1 MVAYQIYP
9 RSFADS
15 NGDGI
20 GDLPGITAHLDYLVW
35 LGVDALWLSPF
46 YRSPMADFGYDIA
59 DHCDVDPL
67 FGTLADIDRLVAEA
81 HQRRLR
87 VLVDWVPNH
96 TSDTHPWF
104 LAARSSPDDPH
115 RDWYVWRNPAPDGGP
130 PNNWIASW
138 GGGPAWTLD
147 PASGQYYLH
156 CFLPSQP
163 DLNWAHPGVV
173 AAQHEVLRFWLDRGV
188 DGFRA
193 DVVHLIGKDPALADD
208 PAEVAGLP
216 HVVLNDRPETHP
228 LLRDLRHLLDA
239 YPHEPAMVGEVFL
252 FDTDAMAAY
261 LGDGDE
267 LHLAFNFPPLF
278 SRWSA
283 PSWRRHIERT
293 EAAVG
298 VRSGWPTWA
307 LSNHD
312 VPRTATR
319 LAPTAPAPTA
329 TLPTATLPTGAIPS
343 PAVAANGDAVARA
356 AAVLLLTLRGTPF
369 LYAGEELGLP
379 DSDVAP
385 EAALDPGGRDGCRG
399 PIPWSTA
406 PPHGWEGAAPP
417 LPFCTDA
424 GGRSVDAQREDPTS
438 TLHLY
443 RRLLATRRRRPS
455 LRCGTLTLLATPEGV
470 VGWRRHDPDDPDGAV
485 ITLVNFTD
493 GPVPLDPSLHLGS
506 LLISSTA
513 NHSSRPPATLGP
525 LEAVLCAEA
534 TAAAGGLA

>member
-15 NGDGI
+15 DGDGV
-20 GDLPGITAHLDYLVW
+20 GDLPGIIAHLDHLVW
-35 LGVDALWLSPF
+35 LGVDAVWLSPF
-46 YRSPMADFGYDIA
+46 YPSPMADFGYDIA
-59 DHCDVDPL
+59 DHCDVDPR
-67 FGTLADIDRLVAEA
+67 FGTLADADRLVDEA
-81 HQRRLR
+81 HRRGLR

-96 TSDTHPWF
+96 TSDAHPWF
-104 LAARSSPDDPH
+104 VAARSSPDDPH
-115 RDWYVWRNPAPDGGP
+115 RDWYVWRDPGPDGGP
-130 PNNWIASW
+130 PNNWMASW

-193 DVVHLIGKDPALADD
+193 DVVHLIGKDPDLGDD

-228 LLRDLRHLLDA
+228 LLRDVRHLLDA
-239 YPHEPAMVGEVFL
+239 YPHDPAIVGEVFL
-252 FDTDAMAAY
+252 LDTDAMASY
-261 LGDGDE
+261 LGEGDE

-278 SRWSA
+278 SPWSA
-283 PSWRRHIERT
+283 RQWRRHIETT

-298 VRSGWPTWA
+298 ARHGWPTWA

-319 LAPTAPAPTA
+319 LAPRPD
-329 TLPTATLPTGAIPS
+329 
-343 PAVAANGDAVARA
+343 VGDSIARA

-379 DSDVAP
+379 DSEVPP
-385 EAALDPGGRDGCRG
+385 ESVVDPGGRDGCRG
-399 PIPWSTA
+399 PLPWMA
-406 PPHGWEGAAPP
+406 KPPHGWEGAAPW
-417 LPFCTDA
+417 LPFCADA
-424 GGRSVDAQREDPTS
+424 GGRSVEAQRNDPAS

-443 RRLLATRRRRPS
+443 RRLLATRRARPS
-455 LRCGTLTLLATPEGV
+455 LRGGDLHLLPTPEGV
-470 VGWRRHDPDDPDGAV
+470 LGWRRSDSDDPAGAV
-485 ITLVNFTD
+485 ITLVNFTGD
-493 GPVPLDPSLHLGS
+493 PVPLDGALPLGS
-506 LLISSTA
+506 LLVSSGP
-513 NHSSRPPATLGP
+513 HSSGPHSSGQARPPGP
-525 LEAVLCAEA
+525 PGELAPFEAVLCDEVS
-534 TAAAGGLA
+534 TAGSSA